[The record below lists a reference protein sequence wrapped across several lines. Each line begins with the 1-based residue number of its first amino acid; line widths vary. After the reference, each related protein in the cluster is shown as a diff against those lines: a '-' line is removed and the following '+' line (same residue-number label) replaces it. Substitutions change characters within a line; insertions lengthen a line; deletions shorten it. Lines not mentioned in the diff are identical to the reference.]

1 MFDITSLIWVAG
13 LFLGLV
19 ISDAAYFG
27 DPLQV
32 QISVP
37 AKLANTGFTEVTA
50 EQLFAAE
57 VFNIGQAVSLVPT
70 PRVQISS
77 RPTIASAV
85 AKPLNLDKVVTA
97 VQIQLGADLTTIS
110 GSVMVDDKGPQLAM
124 VMVVVVPQEA
134 PVQVKLTQD
143 DGDASALIRH
153 AANLAL
159 ERVAPYRVALT
170 QFARGLEGDKV
181 ALADAKGT
189 ASRAVKQHW
198 VAVANRASERVMLFN
213 LLGLLAVADTD
224 AAGAEAQFRLSD
236 YIPDAALAAHGT
248 VSLNR
253 AFLAIAAK
261 QPEQA
266 TKWLSTGLKQTAEVR
281 LPGWQEWTLV
291 LSGLTAW
298 SRGELEHAE
307 KLLRE
312 ATADAVDDDVPYFY
326 LAQLLAAKG
335 DAAGA
340 AEARIS
346 AASRHQFSVR
356 IPSLALADFWVD
368 PVNGG
373 LQRRQ

>member
-1 MFDITSLIWVAG
+1 
-13 LFLGLV
+13 
-19 ISDAAYFG
+19 
-27 DPLQV
+27 
-32 QISVP
+32 
-37 AKLANTGFTEVTA
+37 
-50 EQLFAAE
+50 
-57 VFNIGQAVSLVPT
+57 
-70 PRVQISS
+70 
-77 RPTIASAV
+77 
-85 AKPLNLDKVVTA
+85 
-97 VQIQLGADLTTIS
+97 VQIQLGADLTTVS

-134 PVQVKLTQD
+134 PVQVRLTQD
-143 DGDASALIRH
+143 DGDATALIRH

-170 QFARGLEGDKV
+170 QFARGLEGDKA
-181 ALADAKGT
+181 ALAEAKGT

-213 LLGLLAVADTD
+213 LLGLLAAADAD
-224 AAGAEAQFRLSD
+224 AAGAEAQFRFSD
-236 YIPDAALAAHGT
+236 YVPEAAQAAHGT

-266 TKWLSTGLKQTAEVR
+266 TKWLSTGLKETTDVK
-281 LPGWQEWTLV
+281 LPGWQEWILV

-373 LQRRQ
+373 LQRRR